1 MGWIAGP
8 GCVVF
13 LIDESAAMATVV
25 DDVVASGQRAVKT
38 NAERVATA
46 LNSLLGQLSRG
57 PDFDV
62 AMVGYQTDAADQ
74 IRVGSRWGGA
84 LAGRDFV
91 TTGELAAA
99 PLRMET
105 RTRKMPAPD
114 GIGPPREETV
124 EFPVWYA
131 PALGVK
137 SPQIAAYQY
146 CRDLLTRWA
155 AESGSDVGTPLVIHI
170 TAGAS
175 GDGNPQRAVD
185 ELLQLSTPG
194 GPPLLLMAHLAPSR
208 EAATLLYPS
217 SHVYLTLGSARDL
230 FRRVSPLPAHLL
242 TVLKDAKVP
251 VNPAARGLIYNAK
264 IIDVIRMF
272 GLVSAHTKD
281 WPSKGAPVAE
291 EPVLEPVADMT
302 LETTEP
308 SETES
313 ASSPGTAEKAMLL
326 VLLLDRSVEDPFSGS
341 LKSPCAVLQ
350 EHANDLLQQI
360 GKLPDGSVEVAI
372 ASYGLDAGG
381 QVDVRVGLDGPL
393 AGRTTVASGE
403 LAAGAIR
410 VDEVE
415 EQISNGV
422 GGLITVRKK
431 KPIYFELEPTA
442 AAPTAEAFAAIARV
456 AADWCS
462 QHPAASLPP
471 VILHLTRGHAEPAEI
486 EQAAGQLREV
496 TVPAGPVVLYHL
508 VSTETPHK
516 SLAYT
521 DTPDEMA
528 EPSLQKLWELSSPLL
543 GHEWLAA
550 DNPAIKPES
559 RGIVVNGRFDRF
571 LDEIKRVL
579 AE

>member
-13 LIDESAAMATVV
+13 LIDESAAMAAVV

-46 LNSLLGQLSRG
+46 VNSLLGQLARG

-62 AMVGYQTDAADQ
+62 AVVGYQTDAADQ
-74 IRVGSRWGGA
+74 VHVGSRWGGS

-91 TTGELAAA
+91 GTGELAAA

-114 GIGPPREETV
+114 GIGPPREESV

-155 AESGSDVGTPLVIHI
+155 AESGPDVGAPLVIHI

-194 GPPLLLMAHLAPSR
+194 GPPLVLMAHMAPSR

-230 FRRVSPLPAHLL
+230 FRRVSPLPQHLV
-242 TVLKDAKVP
+242 TALKDAKVP

-281 WPSKGAPVAE
+281 WPSKGAVVEAAE
-291 EPVLEPVADMT
+291 EPVAGPAAEAAA
-302 LETTEP
+302 P
-308 SETES
+308 SETE
-313 ASSPGTAEKAMLL
+313 AAPSPGAAEKAMLL
-326 VLLLDRSVEDPFSGS
+326 VLLLDRSVEDPFSGNV
-341 LKSPCAVLQ
+341 KNPCAVLQ

-360 GKLPDGSVEVAI
+360 GKLPDGSVEAAI

-381 QVDVRVGLDGPL
+381 QVDVRAGFDGPL
-393 AGRTTVASGE
+393 AGRTTVAQGE
-403 LAAGAIR
+403 LTAGAIR

-422 GGLITVRKK
+422 GGLITVRRK

-442 AAPTAEAFAAIARV
+442 AAPTAEAFAAVARV
-456 AADWCS
+456 VADWCG
-462 QHPAASLPP
+462 QHQAASLAP
-471 VILHLTRGHAEPAEI
+471 VVLHLTRGRAEPAEI
-486 EQAAGQLREV
+486 EQATGQLHEI
-496 TVPAGPVVLYHL
+496 TAASPVVLYHL
-508 VSTETPHK
+508 VATETPHK
-516 SLAYT
+516 SLAYP
-521 DTPDEMA
+521 DTLDEMA

-543 GHEWLAA
+543 GRQRLAA
-550 DNPAIKPES
+550 ENPAIKPES

-571 LDEIKRVL
+571 LDEIKHVL